1 MGLVCCQG
9 TGGDRPLGELVS
21 SEQPWA
27 RECRLTDP
35 DGNRLR
41 VGTPK
46 D

>member
-27 RECRLTDP
+27 CECHLIDP
-35 DGNRLR
+35 DGNRLC